1 MEGAIYK
8 YQNRNLDK
16 RWGER
21 EIFQLLLTVVAMIFR
36 FSSFFHSLNLF
47 FFHFLGFCFILFSPP
62 SNAIVPTG
70 WCCNDMQSCGPF
82 FSARDCRIDT
92 HNSARSLSLF
102 QLFFFSFLF
111 LLFHP
116 LLPFF
121 SYTNPSRTN
130 EKCCWRA
137 GTCSYNNHD
146 KLFIIIIILPPSS
159 TTGSI

>member
-1 MEGAIYK
+1 MWKALCTSIKTEISIK
-8 YQNRNLDK
+8 DE
-16 RWGER
+16 ER
-21 EIFQLLLTVVAMIFR
+21 EKFSNCWPSSPWSFAFLL
-36 FSSFFHSLNLF
+36 FSTRLISF

-70 WCCNDMQSCGPF
+70 WWCNNMQSCGPF

-102 QLFFFSFLF
+102 QLFFFLLLF

-116 LLPFF
+116 LLSFF

-146 KLFIIIIILPPSS
+146 KLFIIIIISL
-159 TTGSI
+159 